1 MLFGTIILLL
11 ATGQIF
17 LVYKR
22 DVISKNLAAISEN
35 LAAISEKIQG
45 SPLHL
50 SLYFFSFYS
59 FKRKGRGEKML
70 EKGKNFIKMVKMFY
84 KNSVNFYSG
93 EIYAPSSSSS
103 KQNCFKGRRQRRANR
118 RTDCSTGILVPC
130 TVVRCLF
137 TTLSAKEACLF

>member
-22 DVISKNLAAISEN
+22 DVISENLAAISEN

-70 EKGKNFIKMVKMFY
+70 EKGKNSIKMVKMFY
-84 KNSVNFYSG
+84 ENSVNFYSG
-93 EIYAPSSSSS
+93 EIRSFLLLLQTELLQGP
-103 KQNCFKGRRQRRANR
+103 K
-118 RTDCSTGILVPC
+118 
-130 TVVRCLF
+130 
-137 TTLSAKEACLF
+137 AKEGKQADGL